1 MSTEEMRHCTRCGT
15 ITAHEVITNRGIV
28 ASLCHACFGQMGKS
42 IQTQREARPPGT
54 KLLRKEN
61 SMETQ
66 TIKVK
71 PKTRISYY
79 EIACEACNLSQFYHG
94 KSHTKC
100 IHCMAPLDLR
110 KLKPKYQ

>member
-1 MSTEEMRHCTRCGT
+1 MSTEEMRHCTRCRT

-28 ASLCHACFGQMGKS
+28 ALICHACFGRWANQPR
-42 IQTQREARPPGT
+42 IVENTTIEERIFQ
-54 KLLRKEN
+54 KEN
-61 SMETQ
+61 SMEAQ
-66 TIKVK
+66 SIKVK
-71 PKTRISYY
+71 PKTKISYY

>member
-1 MSTEEMRHCTRCGT
+1 M
-15 ITAHEVITNRGIV
+15 
-28 ASLCHACFGQMGKS
+28 
-42 IQTQREARPPGT
+42 EA
-54 KLLRKEN
+54 
-61 SMETQ
+61 Q

-71 PKTRISYY
+71 PKTKISYY

-110 KLKPKYQ
+110 KLKPKY

>member
-28 ASLCHACFGQMGKS
+28 ALLCHSCFGRWANQS
-42 IQTQREARPPGT
+42 RIT
-54 KLLRKEN
+54 KKHDDVRGELFRKEN
-61 SMETQ
+61 LMEAQ

-71 PKTRISYY
+71 PKTKISYY

-110 KLKPKYQ
+110 KLKPKS